1 MVNKRY
7 FFVTAQ
13 FLMAAAFFL
22 LATQSARAQVTDSGT
37 VTMSGSVA
45 AAFRI
50 SSGGA
55 ATVTGATVTGD
66 AFNTR
71 PLAVTLAFGDVGPA
85 NTNSIVSATVPVQIR
100 SNAAYK
106 VVAQM
111 TSNTFDSADTDAIQA
126 TDVGFGITNLRAA
139 GDGAG
144 LTTTAVSGSTIAATI
159 AHDPVSE
166 VVTSGLRAS
175 FPSTLSSVSAS
186 TQVLSGPRL
195 TKASQENKANNGLLF
210 DTKIAIVPQYFSTGN
225 FSATVT
231 LTISA
236 P

>member
-1 MVNKRY
+1 MAKK
-7 FFVTAQ
+7 FLFATAQ
-13 FLMAAAFFL
+13 VSMAVALVL
-22 LATQSARAQVTDSGT
+22 LITQSTRAQSTDAGT
-37 VTMSGSVA
+37 VSMSGSVA
-45 AAFRI
+45 AAFRM

-55 ATVTGATVTGD
+55 ATVSGVTVTGD
-66 AFNTR
+66 TFNTR
-71 PLAVTLAFGDVGPA
+71 PLAVTLTFGDVGPA
-85 NTNSIVSATVPVQIR
+85 NTNSIVYATVPVQIR

-106 VVAQM
+106 VVGQM
-111 TSNTFDSADTDAIQA
+111 TANTFNAGDTEAIHA
-126 TDVGFGITNLRAA
+126 TDVGFGVLNLRAA

-144 LTTTAVSGSTIAATI
+144 LTATAVSGSTIAVAV

-175 FPSTLSSVSAS
+175 YPSTLNSVSAS

-195 TKASQENKANNGLLF
+195 TKASQENKTNNGLLF
-210 DTKIAIVPQYFSTGN
+210 DTKFAIVPQYFSTGS
-225 FSATVT
+225 FSATLT